1 MTQASKNVSAIPKVQ
16 QYDFPGN
23 LGGLGPAG
31 GKTSQVTV
39 PVFEIYHVLDNTM
52 STVWKVTLRLL

>member
-1 MTQASKNVSAIPKVQ
+1 MTQANKNVLSIPKVQ
-16 QYDFPGN
+16 QNDFPGN

-52 STVWKVTLRLL
+52 STVWKVTHRLV